1 MSDYYIQLNFFN
13 IYKINVNNWLKI
25 NRNYFWSVLTPTRWL
40 TVTATP
46 IMRGVMALLSGLAA
60 SHTPQTTNTKIN
72 ARKNSTPNPCTGVIP
87 SASFTTPR
95 KSSSLSFERA
105 LRIAEPAIAPTHC
118 ATTYKMPLII
128 GTCDYES
135 ESC

>member
-1 MSDYYIQLNFFN
+1 MSGYLIKLNFFN
-13 IYKINVNNWLKI
+13 IYKIKVKNWLGTVFVIRIK
-25 NRNYFWSVLTPTRWL
+25 VLTPTRWP

-95 KSSSLSFERA
+95 NSSSLSFERA
-105 LRIAEPAIAPTHC
+105 LRIAEPAIAPAHC

-128 GTCDYES
+128 GTCEL